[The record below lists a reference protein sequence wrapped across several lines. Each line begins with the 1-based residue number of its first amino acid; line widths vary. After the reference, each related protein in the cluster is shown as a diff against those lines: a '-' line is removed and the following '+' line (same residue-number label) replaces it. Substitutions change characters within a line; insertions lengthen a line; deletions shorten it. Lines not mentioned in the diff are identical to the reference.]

1 MSFSG
6 FRILS
11 ACALGLLAAACGGG
25 GGGAAATGDGTAQS
39 APVATSNAGDCGS
52 DHWVSA
58 WQAPPT
64 DAGAE
69 DPGLA
74 TPAYG
79 AAQTLRVIISPLGSG
94 CSVRVHLS
102 NRFGTTPVSFS
113 RVRLARRL
121 AGAAIDPATI
131 MPVTFSGQDALTLAA
146 GADQV
151 SDPVRFAVSS
161 LEDVAVSIAATD
173 PGAAP
178 TRHYV
183 ARQHSYLTMPGA
195 GDHADDGAAA
205 AFVQSSSSRP
215 FVTGLDVLA
224 APAGAAVVTLGDSLT
239 DGFQG
244 PPSTLPEDSATLDLN
259 QRYPDFLQRRIDA
272 AGLALSVSNAGISGN
287 RVSQDGA
294 LPAFGP
300 MALTRV
306 DADVLQQAGVRTV
319 ILSEGLN
326 DIALAPGVPADQLEQ
341 AYISLIAKLHAAG
354 LRVVQAT
361 LTPTG
366 NAGAGFSNAE
376 VVAEREAVNAW
387 IRGSSPADA
396 IVDFDAALRD
406 PADPGAIAAQYD
418 GGDGLH
424 LNAAGYAHMADAI
437 DLGGL

>member
-1 MSFSG
+1 MT
-6 FRILS
+6 LS
-11 ACALGLLAAACGGG
+11 RPLLLPGLLLCLLAAACGGG
-25 GGGAAATGDGTAQS
+25 GGGDAGGGAAQLAASGQQACATG
-39 APVATSNAGDCGS
+39 
-52 DHWVSA
+52 HWVSA

-64 DAGAE
+64 DAASAE

-79 AAQTLRVIISPLGSG
+79 PSQSLRLVFSPLGGG
-94 CSVRVHLS
+94 CTVRLHLS
-102 NRFGTTPVSFS
+102 NRFGTAPVRFS
-113 RVRLARRL
+113 RVRLARSL
-121 AGAAIDPATI
+121 GGGAIDPASI
-131 MPVTFSGQDALTLAA
+131 MPVSFAGLYAVTLAA
-146 GADQV
+146 GQDLV
-151 SDPVRFAVSS
+151 SDPLRFPLSS
-161 LEDVAVSIAATD
+161 LEDVAVSIAAAD
-173 PGAAP
+173 PGSTP

-183 ARQHSYLTMPGA
+183 ARQLSYATAPGA
-195 GDHADDGAAA
+195 GDHADDADAA
-205 AFVQSSSSRP
+205 AFTQATASRP
-215 FVTGLDVLA
+215 FVVGLDVLA
-224 APAGAAVVTLGDSLT
+224 PLATAAVVTLGDSLT

-244 PPSTLPEDSATLDLN
+244 PPATLPEDTATLGLN
-259 QRYPDFLQRRIDA
+259 QRYPDFLQRRINA

-319 ILSEGLN
+319 ILAEGLN

-341 AYISLIAKLHAAG
+341 AYGALIAKLHAAG

-366 NAGAGFSNAE
+366 NAGPGFSSAA
-376 VVAEREAVNAW
+376 VVAEREVVNAW

-396 IVDFDAALRD
+396 IVDFDAAVRD
-406 PADPGAIAAQYD
+406 PANPGAIAAQYD

-424 LNAAGYAHMADAI
+424 LNAAGYDRMAGAI
-437 DLGGL
+437 DLNSL

>member
-1 MSFSG
+1 MNFRG
-6 FRILS
+6 IRILP
-11 ACALGLLAAACGGG
+11 ACTMGLLAAACGGG
-25 GGGAAATGDGTAQS
+25 GGATATEDSTAQ
-39 APVATSNAGDCGS
+39 PVPVVATTANSCGS

-64 DAGAE
+64 DAGSE

-94 CSVRVHLS
+94 CTVRLRLS
-102 NRFGTTPVSFS
+102 NRFGATPVSFS

-121 AGAAIDPATI
+121 AGAAIDPASDT
-131 MPVTFSGQDALTLAA
+131 PVLFSGQSAVTLAA
-146 GADQV
+146 GEERL
-151 SDPVRFAVSS
+151 SDPVRFAVSA

-183 ARQHSYLTMPGA
+183 ARQHAWLTMPGA
-195 GDHADDGAAA
+195 GDHAADDAPT

-224 APAGAAVVTLGDSLT
+224 PPAGAAVVTLGDSLT

-244 PPSTLPEDSATLDLN
+244 PPSTLPEDTTTLDLN
-259 QRYPDFLQRRIDA
+259 QRYPDFLQRRIAA
-272 AGLALSVSNAGISGN
+272 AGLVLAVSNAGISGN

-319 ILSEGLN
+319 ILAEGLN

-341 AYISLIAKLHAAG
+341 AYTALIAKLHGAG

-366 NAGAGFSNAE
+366 NAGPGFSSAA
-376 VVAEREAVNAW
+376 VVAEREVVNTW
-387 IRGSSPADA
+387 IRSSSPADA
-396 IVDFDAALRD
+396 IVDFDAAVRD
-406 PADPGAIAAQYD
+406 PANPGVIAAEYD

-424 LNAAGYAHMADAI
+424 LSAAGYSRMADAV
-437 DLGGL
+437 DLDRL